1 MNALNL
7 VLFLMESKAYLR
19 KIYEKSFFHIL
30 IEKHFKLLGEVLLH
44 SVSNNQPTIVVI
56 ESYIHIRFEI
66 NSQGFTCT
74 KNTNTKL
81 EAVYEWQNVNYIC
94 KLYYRKRN
102 LQLSIER
109 YEVDYDS

>member
-56 ESYIHIRFEI
+56 ESYIHIRLEI

-81 EAVYEWQNVNYIC
+81 EAVYEWQNVN
-94 KLYYRKRN
+94 
-102 LQLSIER
+102 
-109 YEVDYDS
+109 